1 MSSCYGQKVFYYMAW
16 GLSIKIFYFIL
27 SCDSLHVKIQ

>member
-16 GLSIKIFYFIL
+16 GLSIKFFIL
-27 SCDSLHVKIQ
+27 FCLAILFM